1 MSDTPRWT
9 PPDEGPRTDAPSPR
23 AGGGA
28 PPGPSSGWS
37 AGWSAP
43 APPWRADA
51 KPGVVPLRPLAVGE
65 ILDGAFTMIR
75 REPRLTLGLA
85 AGVVVVELVVT
96 ALVGALLGDVGAAF
110 GVRDLDALA
119 AGGFTAVGTLPGL
132 VSTLVA
138 AVLGAVYTGM
148 VTVIVG
154 EAVLGRTSTL
164 RSVWDRVR
172 PRAAALLG
180 AALAAGLLPWVG
192 LLAFVVGGVF
202 LWGALALTM
211 PALVLER
218 CGVGQALRRSWRL
231 AVPDWWRVFGVR
243 TLATVIAWVV
253 TTVLV
258 LPASVVALVSI
269 VGSAG
274 DDAGTT
280 GVLGPALLTLA
291 TAVASVVTMPFTAG
305 V

>member
-148 VTVIVG
+148 VTV
-154 EAVLGRTSTL
+154 
-164 RSVWDRVR
+164 
-172 PRAAALLG
+172 
-180 AALAAGLLPWVG
+180 
-192 LLAFVVGGVF
+192 
-202 LWGALALTM
+202 
-211 PALVLER
+211 
-218 CGVGQALRRSWRL
+218 
-231 AVPDWWRVFGVR
+231 
-243 TLATVIAWVV
+243 
-253 TTVLV
+253 
-258 LPASVVALVSI
+258 
-269 VGSAG
+269 
-274 DDAGTT
+274 
-280 GVLGPALLTLA
+280 
-291 TAVASVVTMPFTAG
+291 
-305 V
+305 